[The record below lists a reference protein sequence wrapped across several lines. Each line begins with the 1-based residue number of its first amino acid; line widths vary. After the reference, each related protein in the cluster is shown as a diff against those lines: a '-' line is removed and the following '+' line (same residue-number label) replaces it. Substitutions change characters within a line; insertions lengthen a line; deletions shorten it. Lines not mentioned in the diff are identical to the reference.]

1 MKKMSPKSPIR
12 GIITVD
18 VHPRP
23 SEPPGVPLPH
33 RFVPPNATPTRAVH
47 SHQST
52 LAGADLDAIT
62 PAPSVMISHA
72 PPAVSQASA
81 RSLPLEHYRIDEQVQ
96 LPAADAEGLR
106 IFKGR
111 RYVDVPGGVVPVVA
125 DPQTGLY
132 RARLPS
138 ERMPSGPTLLR
149 DPQDLLWHPLE
160 VLEPVTFAL
169 SATRLQAFATELDF
183 STARAG
189 QDHVHRYAN
198 KLYVVIENRAYQVL
212 HDLDA
217 SSPALTVM
225 RIVRPADPVAADPG
239 NVYVATRPGRSEPI
253 AFDVRRGWVGTLVG
267 GAGGMRRSAKPTEA
281 ARVADLVFELQALD
295 LEFDQAMA
303 KGEQLQNRWRAL
315 KGTDGERNV
324 LEQLEEHHQ
333 RELSILEKTLGV
345 HTEQREQIVAAR
357 GGTTYRKK
365 VIMLQKGRLL
375 TLNQLMIAND
385 SRQLLD
391 GPIFGGPVSDHA
403 KVAAHLSS
411 KLELLRQRQA
421 IADELL
427 NKWRLSQ
434 SELNDAAFEPMDL
447 HDTVAFWVY
456 AKSRMFV
463 DTEATVDVNNA
474 HARYLGFCFGE
485 VTFAFRAFGSI
496 PEQARI
502 ALLSDLLDQTSAI
515 RVSYEEL
522 QLPNGAH
529 HSRSREEI
537 VAAIRTFEGTL
548 EEHLNRFH
556 QEQDTTSALPPHEQP
571 IDFDF
576 IPVQNRNQ
584 PSAAPRKMFRSKHHG
599 VYRIRVGR
607 PRRTAAGE
615 ELIDVINPH
624 DPTEVLQTYERR
636 EGEWRRQIA
645 RQEKNLATLTTQ
657 AEQLLEKTDSHL
669 HTAWRDERAKRNAT
683 SIVEFLSDRAD
694 DLTDVTRQIEQ
705 APNPG
710 AVDTATL
717 LQRLEYDSQRLL
729 NESEEIRL
737 RLYKDPAYL
746 SIDRVAYLINHGHL
760 SATRTHVRVQ
770 LGKGNK
776 KDFLDVYTLNDRQT
790 DTPLWHAHFHYA
802 DKDSP
807 ALNFTAK
814 GGHLKTLQQSRL
826 GTSSQR
832 RDEQAGR
839 AHVRIWREDIDL
851 STAQQIFQLA
861 S

>member
-1 MKKMSPKSPIR
+1 MSPKFPIR
-12 GIITVD
+12 GIVTVD

-33 RFVPPNATPTRAVH
+33 RFGPPDATPTRVGY
-47 SHQST
+47 SPQKT
-52 LAGADLDAIT
+52 MAGADLNAIN
-62 PAPSVMISHA
+62 PAPSVMISDT
-72 PPAVSQASA
+72 PLAVSQAPA
-81 RSLPLEHYRIDEQVQ
+81 RNLSLEHYRIDEQIQ
-96 LPAADAEGLR
+96 LPAPDAEGLR

-111 RYVDVPGGVVPVVA
+111 RYVDVPDGGVVHVVT

-149 DPQDLLWHPLE
+149 DPKDLLWHPLKAF
-160 VLEPVTFAL
+160 EPFTFAL

-225 RIVRPADPVAADPG
+225 RIVRPADPVAADPD

-253 AFDVRRGWVGTLVG
+253 AFDVLDGWMGTLVG
-267 GAGGMRRSAKPTEA
+267 GAGGMRRNAKPTEA
-281 ARVADLVFELQALD
+281 ARAADLIFELQALD
-295 LEFDQAMA
+295 LEFDQAMT

-315 KGTDGERNV
+315 KGTDGEPNV
-324 LEQLEEHHQ
+324 LEQLERHHQ
-333 RELSILEKTLGV
+333 RELSILEKTLSV
-345 HTEQREQIVAAR
+345 HTEQRERIVAAR
-357 GGTTYRKK
+357 GGTAYRDK

-391 GPIFGGPVSDHA
+391 GPIFGGPVSEHP

-411 KLELLRQRQA
+411 KLVILKQRQA
-421 IADELL
+421 IADELQ

-434 SELNDAAFEPMDL
+434 SELSGAAFEPMDL

-463 DTEATVDVNNA
+463 DTEAEVDVNNA

-485 VTFAFRAFGSI
+485 VTFAFRAFDSI
-496 PEQARI
+496 PAQARI

-515 RVSYEEL
+515 RVSYENL
-522 QLPNGAH
+522 QLPSGAH

-537 VAAIRTFEGTL
+537 VEAIRTFEGTL

-556 QEQDTTSALPPHEQP
+556 HEQEKTSTLPPHEQP

-576 IPVQNRNQ
+576 IPAQDRNQ
-584 PSAAPRKMFRSKHHG
+584 PSATPRKMFRSKHHG
-599 VYRIRVGR
+599 VYKIRVGR
-607 PRRTAAGE
+607 PRRTDAGE

-624 DPTEVLQTYERR
+624 DPAEVLQTYERR

-657 AEQLLEKTDSHL
+657 AEQLLQKTDVHL
-669 HTAWRDERAKRNAT
+669 NTAWRDENAKRNAT

-694 DLTDVTRQIEQ
+694 DLTEVSRQIEQ

-717 LQRLEYDSQRLL
+717 LQRLGNDSQRLL
-729 NESEEIRL
+729 NESEEIRV

-746 SIDRVAYLINHGHL
+746 SIDRVAYLISHGHL
-760 SATRTHVRVQ
+760 SATRTHSRVQ

-790 DTPLWHAHFHYA
+790 GTTLWHAHFHYA

-826 GTSSQR
+826 GTASQR